1 MNIST
6 RIIQKINGITLIALI
21 VKIIILI
28 VILATVFNRVLIN
41 KE

>member
-6 RIIQKINGITLIALI
+6 RMIQKINGITLIAL
-21 VKIIILI
+21 IIILI